1 MLHAFADAIIA
12 ASFFIIPAALLFIA
26 LLVVGTPI
34 VFCLAISGMLGLSL
48 GNFNLGKLP
57 SSMISTA
64 DSFVM
69 LAIPS
74 FVFAGDLM
82 ERCGMSYRLIDL
94 ARSLVGRMRGG
105 LGMTTVLAEYL
116 FSGISGSVVADTS
129 AVGGVVIPLMRKA
142 GYSGPL
148 SVAIVSASSAMGIL
162 VPPCIPMIVMAGMV
176 NLSVAGLFAAGF
188 IPGAVMAILLMG
200 FIYLQARSQ
209 GLPAG
214 QRATW
219 QQVRKAFMEA
229 IIPLGMPVV
238 IFGGILAGI
247 MTATEAG
254 AVGVAY
260 GAVAGIMI
268 YKEIPLRQVP
278 HILCEVAVTNGIVML
293 LASTAMVLAYIL
305 AVQRVPAAIA
315 KYLKLWVSA
324 PIVFLLF
331 TILVFMIFGGLLEG
345 LPAIVIFVPILQ
357 PVAGAFGINPYHF
370 GIVAI
375 ASLGV
380 GLFLPP
386 TGLGLFVA
394 CGIAKVPME
403 SVMRPFVPYFITLLV
418 GVLVV
423 AAMPWFT
430 LVLPRLL
437 NLGQ

>member
-1 MLHAFADAIIA
+1 MIAITASLFLVLLFLGAPVSYSMGLASVAAIA
-12 ASFFIIPAALLFIA
+12 SQGSIPMAIVIQRMMAGVDGFVFVAVPFYILAGALMDTGGITIRLVRLAQALLGHI
-26 LLVVGTPI
+26 
-34 VFCLAISGMLGLSL
+34 
-48 GNFNLGKLP
+48 
-57 SSMISTA
+57 
-64 DSFVM
+64 
-69 LAIPS
+69 
-74 FVFAGDLM
+74 
-82 ERCGMSYRLIDL
+82 
-94 ARSLVGRMRGG
+94 RGG
-105 LGMTTVLAEYL
+105 LGMVVVVAEYL

-142 GYSGPL
+142 GYSGPH
-148 SVAIVSASSAMGIL
+148 SVAIVSAASAMGIL

-200 FIYLQARSQ
+200 FIYLQARRQ
-209 GLPAG
+209 GLSAG

-219 QQVRKAFMEA
+219 RQVRTAFLEA

-254 AVGVAY
+254 AVAVAY
-260 GAVAGIMI
+260 GAIAGIVI

-278 HILCEVAVTNGIVML
+278 HILCEVAITNGIVML

-305 AVQRVPAAIA
+305 AVQRVPGAIA
-315 KYLKLWVSA
+315 MYLKLWVSA
-324 PIVFLLF
+324 PFVFLLF

-357 PVAGAFGINPYHF
+357 PVANAFGINPFHF

-375 ASLGV
+375 AALGV

-403 SVMRPFVPYFITLLV
+403 SVIRPFVPYITTLII

-423 AAMPWFT
+423 AAVPWLT

>member
-1 MLHAFADAIIA
+1 MVSITAIL
-12 ASFFIIPAALLFIA
+12 FLVLLFLGSPVSFSMGLASAAAIA
-26 LLVVGTPI
+26 SQGSIPMAIVIQRMMAGVDGFVFVAVPFYILAGALMDTGGITIRLVR
-34 VFCLAISGMLGLSL
+34 LAQAMLGH
-48 GNFNLGKLP
+48 
-57 SSMISTA
+57 I
-64 DSFVM
+64 
-69 LAIPS
+69 
-74 FVFAGDLM
+74 
-82 ERCGMSYRLIDL
+82 
-94 ARSLVGRMRGG
+94 RGG
-105 LGMTTVLAEYL
+105 LGMVVVVAEYL

-200 FIYLQARSQ
+200 FIYLQARTQ

-305 AVQRVPAAIA
+305 AVQRVPEAIA

-423 AAMPWFT
+423 ATMPWFT

>member
-1 MLHAFADAIIA
+1 MVPITAILFLVLLFLGSPVSFSMGLASAAAIASQGSIPMAIIIQRMMA
-12 ASFFIIPAALLFIA
+12 G
-26 LLVVGTPI
+26 VDG
-34 VFCLAISGMLGLSL
+34 
-48 GNFNLGKLP
+48 
-57 SSMISTA
+57 
-64 DSFVM
+64 
-69 LAIPS
+69 
-74 FVFAGDLM
+74 FVFVAVPFYILAGALM
-82 ERCGMSYRLIDL
+82 DTGGITIRLVRL
-94 ARSLVGRMRGG
+94 AQAILGHLRGG
-105 LGMTTVLAEYL
+105 LGMVVVVAEYL

-209 GLPAG
+209 GLSAG

-260 GAVAGIMI
+260 GAVAGILI

-305 AVQRVPAAIA
+305 AVQRVPEAIA
-315 KYLKLWVSA
+315 KSLKLWVSA

-403 SVMRPFVPYFITLLV
+403 SVIRPFVPYFITLLV

-423 AAMPWFT
+423 ATMPWFT

>member
-1 MLHAFADAIIA
+1 
-12 ASFFIIPAALLFIA
+12 
-26 LLVVGTPI
+26 
-34 VFCLAISGMLGLSL
+34 
-48 GNFNLGKLP
+48 
-57 SSMISTA
+57 
-64 DSFVM
+64 
-69 LAIPS
+69 
-74 FVFAGDLM
+74 
-82 ERCGMSYRLIDL
+82 
-94 ARSLVGRMRGG
+94 
-105 LGMTTVLAEYL
+105 
-116 FSGISGSVVADTS
+116 
-129 AVGGVVIPLMRKA
+129 
-142 GYSGPL
+142 
-148 SVAIVSASSAMGIL
+148 
-162 VPPCIPMIVMAGMV
+162 
-176 NLSVAGLFAAGF
+176 
-188 IPGAVMAILLMG
+188 
-200 FIYLQARSQ
+200 
-209 GLPAG
+209 
-214 QRATW
+214 
-219 QQVRKAFMEA
+219 
-229 IIPLGMPVV
+229 
-238 IFGGILAGI
+238 

-305 AVQRVPAAIA
+305 AVQRVPEAIA

-403 SVMRPFVPYFITLLV
+403 SVMRPFVPYFFTLLV

-423 AAMPWFT
+423 ATMPWFT

>member
-1 MLHAFADAIIA
+1 MVAITAILFLVLLFLGSPVSFSMGLASAAAIA
-12 ASFFIIPAALLFIA
+12 SQGSIPMAIVIQRMMAGVDGFVFVAVPFYILAGALMDTGGITIRLVRLAQALLGH
-26 LLVVGTPI
+26 V
-34 VFCLAISGMLGLSL
+34 
-48 GNFNLGKLP
+48 
-57 SSMISTA
+57 
-64 DSFVM
+64 
-69 LAIPS
+69 
-74 FVFAGDLM
+74 
-82 ERCGMSYRLIDL
+82 
-94 ARSLVGRMRGG
+94 RGG
-105 LGMTTVLAEYL
+105 LGMVVVVAEYL

-129 AVGGVVIPLMRKA
+129 AVGGVVIPLMSKA

-188 IPGAVMAILLMG
+188 LPGAVMAVLLMG
-200 FIYLQARSQ
+200 FIYLQARRE
-209 GLPAG
+209 GRPAG
-214 QRATW
+214 QRASFRH
-219 QQVRKAFMEA
+219 VRKVFLEA

-254 AVGVAY
+254 AVAVAY
-260 GAVAGIMI
+260 GAIAGVLI

-278 HILCEVAVTNGIVML
+278 HILCDVAVTNGIVML

-305 AVQRVPAAIA
+305 AVQRVPAMIA
-315 KYLKLWVSA
+315 EYLRLWVTA
-324 PIVFLLF
+324 PFVFLIF
-331 TILVFMIFGGLLEG
+331 TIVVFIVFGGLLEG

-357 PVAGAFGINPYHF
+357 PVANTFGINPFHF

-375 ASLGV
+375 ASIGI

-403 SVMRPFVPYFITLLV
+403 SVIRPFVPYAVTLLL

-423 AAMPWFT
+423 AAVPWFT
-430 LVLPRLL
+430 LILPRLL

>member
-1 MLHAFADAIIA
+1 MVPITAIL
-12 ASFFIIPAALLFIA
+12 FLVLLFLGSPVSFSMGLASAAAIA
-26 LLVVGTPI
+26 SQGSIPMAIVIQRMMAGVDGFVFVAVPFYILAGALMDTGGITIRLVR
-34 VFCLAISGMLGLSL
+34 LAQAMLGH
-48 GNFNLGKLP
+48 
-57 SSMISTA
+57 I
-64 DSFVM
+64 
-69 LAIPS
+69 
-74 FVFAGDLM
+74 
-82 ERCGMSYRLIDL
+82 
-94 ARSLVGRMRGG
+94 RGG
-105 LGMTTVLAEYL
+105 LGMVVVVAEYL

-200 FIYLQARSQ
+200 FIYLQARRQ

-305 AVQRVPAAIA
+305 AVQRVPEAIA

-403 SVMRPFVPYFITLLV
+403 SVIRPFVPYFITLLV

-423 AAMPWFT
+423 ATMPWFT